1 MEKSRKNRIARLFLI
16 IVGVPLLLIWTLIAL
31 LYVPAIQQYA
41 VDTICRKIAQ
51 SSGYGIRIGSLHLSF
66 PLQLEIVEFSVAKG
80 EEIFAEGEKAGLN
93 VSLWPLLAGEI
104 ELNYIEIDNVRLDT
118 RELIPDVA
126 IEGEVEY
133 LRAVARNI
141 DLAREIADL

>member
-51 SSGYGIRIGSLHLSF
+51 SSGY
-66 PLQLEIVEFSVAKG
+66 
-80 EEIFAEGEKAGLN
+80 AEGILCASGNDASFTNETFEKIDYT
-93 VSLWPLLAGEI
+93 PGEW
-104 ELNYIEIDNVRLDT
+104 
-118 RELIPDVA
+118 A
-126 IEGEVEY
+126 
-133 LRAVARNI
+133 
-141 DLAREIADL
+141 